1 LDADQLADLQQA
13 DRRRYRLDEFVICVL
28 LVAAEAHAA
37 ILEIT
42 SGSITSSGLLN
53 DSFFRFRGP
62 GFSVQGANF
71 DPQTFTVNPPPPTLT
86 RLSQWSSGGELEI
99 TETLTGTNFVTGATT
114 VEVTR
119 TSGITVVSEVLTS
132 TSIKATF
139 RVARDVKPGTYLVK
153 VTTAGGTSAQPFIIQ
168 PNEQSISAI
177 VGPQGKKVKQA
188 R

>member
-86 RLSQWSSGGELEI
+86 RLSQWSSGGELENLPPTI
-99 TETLTGTNFVTGATT
+99 RIFRRLFENVIRDARIGSGSRENRLRRDRGK
-114 VEVTR
+114 
-119 TSGITVVSEVLTS
+119 TSGRACAGSAAS
-132 TSIKATF
+132 TSPFVRLA
-139 RVARDVKPGTYLVK
+139 A
-153 VTTAGGTSAQPFIIQ
+153 AG
-168 PNEQSISAI
+168 
-177 VGPQGKKVKQA
+177 